1 MNKKNLLLL
10 LRPLVISVLY
20 FLMNF
25 ILEPVTFLLDIR
37 VFIPLLCAYF
47 LLFILCLFLSGK
59 TLLLA
64 KLISSS
70 FFTVLLTIQTF
81 YIIFFEYG
89 KLGTVAFLDILYYL
103 PIYICFFIWLVED
116 IKNLRKN
123 KERKEK
129 PILLLFRILVILV
142 IYLVTHFTY
151 KDFIS
156 INILIVLFIVI
167 YCILLLISLFLK
179 EKISLVVK
187 LTSTIIITL
196 VFTIEIVF
204 CFYYINRYYEPIV
217 WFIILIDAPGYLLL
231 INWLIKD
238 IKELQLYNEN

>member
-1 MNKKNLLLL
+1 M
-10 LRPLVISVLY
+10 
-20 FLMNF
+20 
-25 ILEPVTFLLDIR
+25 
-37 VFIPLLCAYF
+37 
-47 LLFILCLFLSGK
+47 
-59 TLLLA
+59 
-64 KLISSS
+64 
-70 FFTVLLTIQTF
+70 
-81 YIIFFEYG
+81 
-89 KLGTVAFLDILYYL
+89 
-103 PIYICFFIWLVED
+103 
-116 IKNLRKN
+116 
-123 KERKEK
+123 
-129 PILLLFRILVILV
+129 FRILVILV

-156 INILIVLFIVI
+156 ISILIVLFIVI

-204 CFYYINRYYEPIV
+204 CFYYMIRYYEPIV

-238 IKELQLYNEN
+238 IKELQSYNDD